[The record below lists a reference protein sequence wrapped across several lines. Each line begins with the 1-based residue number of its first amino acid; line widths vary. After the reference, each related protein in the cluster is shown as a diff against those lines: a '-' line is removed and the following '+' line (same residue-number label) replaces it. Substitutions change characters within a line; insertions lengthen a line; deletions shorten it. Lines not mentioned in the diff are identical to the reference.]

1 MTIFRYFAKLIHK
14 RRALV
19 YRFEACLKAQR
30 KGLPT

>member
-1 MTIFRYFAKLIHK
+1 MSLIRYFAKLIHK

-30 KGLPT
+30 KGFT